1 MRIDQIEDSTK
12 LEVAA
17 LQATEAA
24 VLATIAAINVLSP
37 GAIADAVGQ
46 RMTEAIGRL
55 TQQWR

>member
-17 LQATEAA
+17 L
-24 VLATIAAINVLSP
+24 LATIAAINVLSP